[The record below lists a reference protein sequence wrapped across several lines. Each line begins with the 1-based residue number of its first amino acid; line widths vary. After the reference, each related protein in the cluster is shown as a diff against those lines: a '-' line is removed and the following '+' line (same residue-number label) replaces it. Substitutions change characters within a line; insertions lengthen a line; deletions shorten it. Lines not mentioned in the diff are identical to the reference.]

1 MLVEVT
7 QVVALITVLGTAI
20 YITGLIALCWPIYR
34 LLTNDA
40 STGLYAAALVPR
52 TVVAGQG
59 IRIFVGFPLVAA
71 LCLLIVVSMAQWERV
86 MAQWE
91 RDILEWV
98 FATPPNG
105 ANVLHQILVGFV
117 ATLIALFFIVSVKK
131 LLTQG
136 LFDFFFTPI
145 NKPDASPFTLFSIV
159 LSATGGAV
167 GGWVILTADP
177 VNWQTL
183 LLALGV
189 FFGAI
194 VIGGIPDAVSIDPP
208 LPRVTVTQ
216 ITKTGEKHYEGKLVA
231 HFEGHWYVF
240 QDSEDQENVLHM
252 IPDDKAE
259 VACLQAK

>member
-1 MLVEVT
+1 VLGEIT

-20 YITGLIALCWPIYR
+20 YIIGLIALCWPIYR
-34 LLTNDA
+34 LLTHDA

-71 LCLLIVVSMAQWERV
+71 LCLLIVVSMALWHRV
-86 MAQWE
+86 MARWE
-91 RDILEWV
+91 RDILEWF
-98 FATPPNG
+98 FASPPNS

-117 ATLIALFFIVSVKK
+117 ATLIALSFILSVKK
-131 LLTQG
+131 LLTKG

-145 NKPDASPFTLFSIV
+145 NEPDASPFTLFSIV
-159 LSATGGAV
+159 LSATGGAI
-167 GGWVILTADP
+167 GGWIILTADP

-183 LLALGV
+183 LLALV
-189 FFGAI
+189 FFFGAI
-194 VIGGIPDAVSIDPP
+194 VIGGVPDAVSIDPP
-208 LPRVTVTQ
+208 LPKVTVTQ
-216 ITKTGEKHYEGKLVA
+216 MTKTGEKHYEGKLLT
-231 HFEGHWYVF
+231 HSDGHWYVF
-240 QDSEDQENVLHM
+240 EKTGDQEHVLHM